1 MEALVRPRWLCSAP
15 HLQRDKLALLL
26 AAATW
31 PGARQTREA
40 MEQSKVH
47 PVGSGYPLAP
57 LGIWAPPPRIKGT
70 FKPSESTMATER
82 GDLSHPF
89 TPTFVSG
96 CHSHPKPTS
105 YRDKQKTPTGQ
116 HKAIS
121 AGGLGQ
127 LRQAGVLG
135 LPGHWGR
142 GRAVC
147 TAPGKP
153 VWELRSLIFHFQGL
167 APRRR

>member
-1 MEALVRPRWLCSAP
+1 
-15 HLQRDKLALLL
+15 
-26 AAATW
+26 
-31 PGARQTREA
+31 

-135 LPGHWGR
+135 LPGHWGLAQGHGQPGKAR
-142 GRAVC
+142 HCSAGPRR
-147 TAPGKP
+147 APGAGGRPAGRDRVKSVRGLPP
-153 VWELRSLIFHFQGL
+153 V
-167 APRRR
+167 P